1 MRGGVSN
8 SLFEGSPEE
17 KGKKKK
23 KNTNTNKLRATL
35 SIIKADFSL
44 GEGVFSREMVKVEA
58 LIQPRSPHK
67 SFRRR
72 ESN

>member
-1 MRGGVSN
+1 MRDGASD

-17 KGKKKK
+17 RK
-23 KNTNTNKLRATL
+23 KNSNTNKLRAML

-44 GEGVFSREMVKVEA
+44 GERVFSREMVKVEA
-58 LIQPRSPHK
+58 LIQPRSLHK
-67 SFRRR
+67 SFTRR